1 MISTIHSQ
9 TPKLGTSAS
18 RSPPTILSRARFAPF
33 DLQSAS
39 TVSGKP
45 ALRRPQFLASTMIP
59 SVARS
64 PTSRWRRRIP
74 MNELLDFRPLLVD
87 SLSVSGFATT
97 SWGEHA
103 RARLRGAQTDGRLS
117 MLAYGC
123 PAGFGPARH
132 LHREDD
138 EILLIERGTIA
149 VWTPHE
155 CRTAGPGDVIM
166 LPKRVPHTWRAYG
179 DDPIRF
185 QVIVTPG
192 EFEPF
197 FELIVERNLTLAD
210 QAALVAVASAT

>member
-1 MISTIHSQ
+1 MNEFSD
-9 TPKLGTSAS
+9 
-18 RSPPTILSRARFAPF
+18 FAPLIV
-33 DLQSAS
+33 D
-39 TVSGKP
+39 
-45 ALRRPQFLASTMIP
+45 
-59 SVARS
+59 S
-64 PTSRWRRRIP
+64 PT
-74 MNELLDFRPLLVD
+74 
-87 SLSVSGFATT
+87 VSGFATT

-103 RARLRGAQTDGRLS
+103 RVRLRGTQTDGRLA
-117 MLAYGC
+117 MLVYEC
-123 PAGFGPARH
+123 PPGFGPVRH
-132 LHREDD
+132 LHRKDD

-210 QAALVAVASAT
+210 QAALVAVASAAGMDILGPPLNDEEVAAIRVGVRV